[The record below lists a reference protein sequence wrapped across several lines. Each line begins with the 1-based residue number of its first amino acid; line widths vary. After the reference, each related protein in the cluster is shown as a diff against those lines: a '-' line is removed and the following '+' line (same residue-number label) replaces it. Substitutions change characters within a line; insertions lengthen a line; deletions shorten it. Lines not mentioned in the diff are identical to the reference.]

1 MGLNRE
7 FLVNIILLVV
17 INLLIKPLYLFGIDA
32 RVQNIVGTENFGLY
46 FALFNFIFLFQVIND
61 PGIQNFNSRFIA
73 QDPDKIIFHFPRIL
87 GSKVLL
93 GLIFIIITTLAGFLI
108 GYDLSELKILALIA
122 VNFFLATLFIYLRTN
137 ISALGMYRKDSY
149 ISAIDKLIMII
160 ILGYLTWLYPDLES
174 FTIYWFIYGQMIA
187 YTIACI
193 VAFAIVLPKVKESW
207 IVFSWSYMLKLVKKS
222 APFALVI
229 LLVAIY
235 LRIDGVML
243 ERLLDDNGLQ
253 AGIYAAAYRFFEAA
267 GMLAYLFGALLL
279 PMYSALMSKKESV
292 ASLTLTSLKMI
303 LVISMTIL
311 VTLVVYRHDLMT
323 FIYDDATTYYG
334 KILIYMM
341 LAFFA
346 VAISHIYG
354 AMIMAKGSLK
364 ELNIIF
370 ILGAILNVSLNLW
383 LIPLKGAEGAAIATV
398 ATQLLVTISQIYLA
412 HSQMKLQINYSL
424 IAKSIV
430 FGFLC
435 TLSGILW
442 HNSGLYWT
450 ISMALSILFCLGIS
464 LLLGVVDKN
473 MLSTLQK
480 QNAES

>member
-1 MGLNRE
+1 
-7 FLVNIILLVV
+7 
-17 INLLIKPLYLFGIDA
+17 
-32 RVQNIVGTENFGLY
+32 
-46 FALFNFIFLFQVIND
+46 
-61 PGIQNFNSRFIA
+61 
-73 QDPDKIIFHFPRIL
+73 
-87 GSKVLL
+87 
-93 GLIFIIITTLAGFLI
+93 
-108 GYDLSELKILALIA
+108 
-122 VNFFLATLFIYLRTN
+122 
-137 ISALGMYRKDSY
+137 MYRKDSY

-160 ILGYLTWLYPDLES
+160 ILGYLTWFYPDLES

-193 VAFAIVLPKVKESW
+193 VAFTIVLPKVKEGW

-279 PMYSALMSKKESV
+279 PMYSALMGKKESV

-398 ATQLLVTISQIYLA
+398 ATQLLVTISQICLA

-435 TLSGILW
+435 TLSAILW